1 MKRVILPLALLT
13 TMATVTVSAGDQFAM
28 SDADRA
34 MYAEMLE
41 NNPAD
46 IFVEEGGE
54 MFEEELGGEAALA
67 KFLGISEKELPKYIA
82 GFPRYIAKL
91 GNVVGL
97 DQVMQAMQVEQGKKK
112 LELKSGKMFSMLAY
126 VKSLA
131 NDEVINID
139 VTADE
144 HIKEAYALGEKTYMT
159 PRGGR
164 GLSCNSC
171 HSADI
176 IGQVLRTQP
185 LPDLGDNNVAGTWPA
200 YRMTKSNLTTTQKRF
215 QGCMENALL
224 AVIPLGSKEMNAL
237 EVYVNKLAADKKKT
251 MAIPGLKR

>member
-1 MKRVILPLALLT
+1 MKKVLLSLAFFS
-13 TMATVTVSAGDQFAM
+13 TMAMLQLNAGEQFAM

-54 MFEEELGGEAALA
+54 IFEEGLGGEAALA
-67 KFLGISEKELPKYIA
+67 KFLGVSEKDLPKYIA
-82 GFPRYIAKL
+82 GFPRYIKKL

-97 DQVMQAMQVEQGKKK
+97 DQVIQAMEVEQGKKK
-112 LELKSGKMFSMLAY
+112 TKLKSGKMFSMLAY

-139 VTADE
+139 VNADK
-144 HIKEAYALGEKTYMT
+144 HIKESYALGEKTYMT

-185 LPDLGDNNVAGTWPA
+185 LPDLGENNVAGTWPA
-200 YRMTKSNLTTTQKRF
+200 YRMTKSSLRTTQRRF
-215 QGCMENALL
+215 QGCMNNALL
-224 AVIPLGSKEMNAL
+224 KVIPIGSKEMVAL

>member
-1 MKRVILPLALLT
+1 MKRVILPLALLA
-13 TMATVTVSAGDQFAM
+13 TMGTVTVSASEQFAM

-34 MYAEMLE
+34 MYKEMLE

-46 IFVEEGGE
+46 MYVEEGGE
-54 MFEEELGGEAALA
+54 LLESELGGEAALA
-67 KFLGISEKELPKYIA
+67 KFLEVSEKELPKYIA
-82 GFPRYIAKL
+82 GFPRYIKKL
-91 GNVVGL
+91 DNVVSV
-97 DQVMQAMQVEQGKKK
+97 DQVMQAMFVEQGKEKLK
-112 LELKSGKMFSMLAY
+112 LEDKKMLSMLAY

-131 NDEVINID
+131 NDEQLNMDID
-139 VTADE
+139 ADE
-144 HIKEAYALGEKTYMT
+144 HIKASYALGKVVYET

-185 LPDLGDNNVAGTWPA
+185 LPDLGTEGAGATWPA
-200 YRMTKSNLTTTQKRF
+200 YRMTKSNLTTLQGRF
-215 QGCMENALL
+215 QGCMQNALL

-237 EVYVNKLAADKKKT
+237 EVYINKMAQDSKQPI
-251 MAIPGLKR
+251 AIPGLKR